1 MPIEKDEEREDR
13 IIFEVVVDAYDREER
28 IMGWYYYLAE
38 GISFPFNAQCI
49 AERGSSPLKIGEEV
63 EVVDMSDMDDCQR
76 GMLVQIRLM
85 DRTFGV
91 PLEQVKPI
99 DVDEQSLE
107 KIEDWHYWAGRGY
120 EL

>member
-1 MPIEKDEEREDR
+1 
-13 IIFEVVVDAYDREER
+13 
-28 IMGWYYYLAE
+28 
-38 GISFPFNAQCI
+38 
-49 AERGSSPLKIGEEV
+49 
-63 EVVDMSDMDDCQR
+63 MSDMDDCQR